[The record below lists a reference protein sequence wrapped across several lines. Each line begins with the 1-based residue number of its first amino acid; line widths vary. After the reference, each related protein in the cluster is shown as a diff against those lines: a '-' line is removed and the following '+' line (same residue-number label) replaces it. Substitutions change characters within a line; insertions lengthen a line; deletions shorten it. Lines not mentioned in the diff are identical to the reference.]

1 MGTVIFLTIL
11 QKNQLQ
17 HRMPGSSDIIAKT
30 HELAIGYKSGNGSA
44 KIVANQIDTVLQ
56 AGELICLMGP
66 NGSGKSTL
74 IKTMVG
80 MQPPLGGDIVL
91 FGTPLNQ
98 LSTKDIAQKIST
110 VLTDRIT
117 IGNLD
122 VFTLVSF
129 GRSPYTSWLGRLR
142 DEDAKKVKWAIEVSG
157 LQPLADRDI
166 STLSDGELQKVMI
179 ARALAQDTDLIL
191 LDEPTVHLD
200 LPSRVEIMRL
210 LHRLA
215 RETNKGILLS
225 THELDLALKAC
236 DKAWLINN
244 NRRLISGVPEDLVL
258 NGTFESVFQRDNVDF
273 DRSTGSFHLHRNN
286 KNKINV
292 QGDTIG
298 SFWTKRA
305 LEREGVQ
312 VINSEQ
318 AVRTIIVEKNGAN
331 FRWLTKFNSTKKQKY
346 ESIEGLIQSIRNE
359 PM

>member
-1 MGTVIFLTIL
+1 
-11 QKNQLQ
+11 
-17 HRMPGSSDIIAKT
+17 MPNTPDIIAET
-30 HELAIGYKSGNGSA
+30 HDLAIGYKSRNGSS
-44 KIVANQIDTVLQ
+44 KIVANQIETALH
-56 AGELICLMGP
+56 AGELVCLMGP

-74 IKTMVG
+74 IKTLVG
-80 MQPPLGGDIVL
+80 MQPPLGGNIVL
-91 FGTPLNQ
+91 FGMPLNQ
-98 LSTKDIAQKIST
+98 LSAKDIAQKIST

-122 VFTLVSF
+122 EFTLVSF
-129 GRSPYTSWLGRLR
+129 GRSPYTGWLGRLQNE
-142 DEDAKKVKWAIEVSG
+142 DEEQVKWAIEVTG

-215 RETNKGILLS
+215 RETGKGILLS

-236 DKAWLINN
+236 DKAWLMNN
-244 NRRLISGVPEDLVL
+244 NRQLISGVPEDLVL
-258 NGTFESVFQRDNVDF
+258 NGTFENIFQRDNVDF
-273 DRSTGSFHLHRNN
+273 DRRTGSFHLHQNN

-292 QGDTIG
+292 QGDSVG

-305 LEREGVQ
+305 LEREGIQ
-312 VINSEQ
+312 IADSEH
-318 AVRTIIVEKNGAN
+318 ADRTIIVEKNRAN
-331 FRWLTKFNSTKKQKY
+331 FRWRVEDKTNEKQEYK
-346 ESIEGLIQSIRNE
+346 SIEKLIQVMRSKLS
-359 PM
+359 